1 MNDMGN
7 NESRQMSLCERRKH
21 CMCTANFL
29 LVSTVV
35 MQFVALSEQSSS
47 VMPSSEA
54 LSFFN
59 IAYMLGLFIPG
70 PVGAF
75 LVDKYRR
82 QNVYRV
88 SLIAMV
94 VATALMYFDKS
105 VEVVAL
111 VRFLE
116 GMMFGLAQV
125 TLGSTLLNDLSVSE
139 SRTSSDYSF
148 AWSAL
153 IAVPCGAGLGYFLM
167 EEFNFNVM
175 LLCGIAMLAASVALV
190 SSLKVPF
197 RAPIHPGI
205 FGLDRFW
212 QKNDFVPFLNL
223 LLISI
228 PAGVVIMA
236 FGSWLFWAFAAAGA
250 EAHAVRSGADGGG
263 SPE

>member
-1 MNDMGN
+1 
-7 NESRQMSLCERRKH
+7 
-21 CMCTANFL
+21 MCTANFL

-139 SRTSSDYSF
+139 SRTS
-148 AWSAL
+148 
-153 IAVPCGAGLGYFLM
+153 
-167 EEFNFNVM
+167 
-175 LLCGIAMLAASVALV
+175 
-190 SSLKVPF
+190 
-197 RAPIHPGI
+197 
-205 FGLDRFW
+205 
-212 QKNDFVPFLNL
+212 
-223 LLISI
+223 
-228 PAGVVIMA
+228 
-236 FGSWLFWAFAAAGA
+236 
-250 EAHAVRSGADGGG
+250 
-263 SPE
+263 

>member
-1 MNDMGN
+1 
-7 NESRQMSLCERRKH
+7 
-21 CMCTANFL
+21 MCTANFL

-116 GMMFGLAQV
+116 GMMFGLGV
-125 TLGSTLLNDLSVSE
+125 VGLDSRSVRSRLGVFPDG
-139 SRTSSDYSF
+139 RIQFQRD
-148 AWSAL
+148 
-153 IAVPCGAGLGYFLM
+153 
-167 EEFNFNVM
+167 
-175 LLCGIAMLAASVALV
+175 VALRYCNAGGV
-190 SSLKVPF
+190 CSAGFQPESSFPCSNPPGYL
-197 RAPIHPGI
+197 RA
-205 FGLDRFW
+205 
-212 QKNDFVPFLNL
+212 
-223 LLISI
+223 
-228 PAGVVIMA
+228 
-236 FGSWLFWAFAAAGA
+236 
-250 EAHAVRSGADGGG
+250 
-263 SPE
+263 

>member
-153 IAVPCGAGLGYFLM
+153 IAGHTAGYIQSLSVHTP
-167 EEFNFNVM
+167 FNIC
-175 LLCGIAMLAASVALV
+175 LE
-190 SSLKVPF
+190 
-197 RAPIHPGI
+197 H
-205 FGLDRFW
+205 
-212 QKNDFVPFLNL
+212 
-223 LLISI
+223 
-228 PAGVVIMA
+228 
-236 FGSWLFWAFAAAGA
+236 AGA
-250 EAHAVRSGADGGG
+250 VKFAVGPPIS
-263 SPE
+263 